1 MRKKHTEAAQLF
13 IHDFN
18 KQQTRSDVAMEVSV
32 PLLRRLWLTDRLTDQ
47 LTNQRTWWFI
57 GKLHFNKD
65 SYEEV
70 DEERKIM

>member
-18 KQQTRSDVAMEVSV
+18 KQQGPRSDVAMEVSV

-47 LTNQRTWWFI
+47 LTNQRKWWFI
-57 GKLHFNKD
+57 GVLHFNMAMKKLMKK
-65 SYEEV
+65 E
-70 DEERKIM
+70 K